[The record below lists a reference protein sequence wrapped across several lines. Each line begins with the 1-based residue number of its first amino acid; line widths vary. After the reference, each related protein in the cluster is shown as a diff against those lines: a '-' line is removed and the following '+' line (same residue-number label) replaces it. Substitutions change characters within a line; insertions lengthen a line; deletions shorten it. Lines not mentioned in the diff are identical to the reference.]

1 MAKMNWFE
9 IWFEDKQSILNTMIR
24 NMASDLENGY
34 DYFGNSITKQRKEID
49 EYKAQFD
56 EEMKGFRTM
65 EESKIQHWCYY
76 DLKRRGA
83 IN

>member
-9 IWFEDKQSILNTMIR
+9 IWFEDKQSILDTMVH
-24 NMASDLENGY
+24 NMASDLDHGY
-34 DYFGNSITKQRKEID
+34 DYFGKSIREQREDID
-49 EYKAQFD
+49 RYKTQFD

-76 DLKRRGA
+76 DLKRRGV
-83 IN
+83 IE

>member
-1 MAKMNWFE
+1 MTKMDWFE
-9 IWFEDKQSILNTMIR
+9 IWKSDKESVIDTMVR
-24 NMASDLENGY
+24 NMASDLEHGY
-34 DYFGNSITKQRKEID
+34 DYYGKSIREQVDMID

-76 DLKRRGA
+76 DLKRRGV
-83 IN
+83 ID